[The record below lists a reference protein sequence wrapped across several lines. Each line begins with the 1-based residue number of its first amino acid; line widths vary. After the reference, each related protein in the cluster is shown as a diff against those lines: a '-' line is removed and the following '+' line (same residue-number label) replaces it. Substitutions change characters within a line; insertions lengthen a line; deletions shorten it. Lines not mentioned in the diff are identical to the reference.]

1 MRKMMTDISGAHWP
15 QHLYPY
21 MYDHGDIELV
31 CFVDW
36 EPADR
41 SVGMTGGAW
50 LIHAFAG
57 GVDVVDLLKDAIV
70 KDIELEAALSI
81 EQDQREDACSLSSD

>member
-1 MRKMMTDISGAHWP
+1 MKTTIDTSAPHWP
-15 QHLYPY
+15 QHLWPHTYT
-21 MYDHGDIELV
+21 HGDTELL

-41 SVGMTGGAW
+41 SVGYSGAAW

-57 GVDVVDLLKDAIV
+57 GVDVVDLLKDHIIR
-70 KDIELEAALSI
+70 DIEQEA
-81 EQDQREDACSLSSD
+81 ACSLSSD

>member
-1 MRKMMTDISGAHWP
+1 MNKTLIDTSTPHWP
-15 QHLYPY
+15 QNLWPY
-21 MYDHGDIELV
+21 TYQHGDTELL

-41 SVGMTGGAW
+41 SVGWNGGAW

-57 GVDVVDLLKDAIV
+57 GVDVIDLLKDHII
-70 KDIELEAALSI
+70 KDIERAAAEALLEGPT
-81 EQDQREDACSLSSD
+81 C

>member
-1 MRKMMTDISGAHWP
+1 VKTQTDISGLQWP
-15 QHLYPY
+15 QHLWPY
-21 MYDHGDIELV
+21 TYTHGHIELL

-41 SVGMTGGAW
+41 SAGWSGGAW

-57 GVDVVDLLKDAIV
+57 GVDIIDLLKDPII
-70 KDIELEAALSI
+70 KNIEQEAAEALA
-81 EQDQREDACSLSSD
+81 EGPTC

>member
-1 MRKMMTDISGAHWP
+1 MKTQTDISGLQWP
-15 QHLYPY
+15 QHLWPY
-21 MYDHGDIELV
+21 TYTHGHTELL

-41 SVGMTGGAW
+41 SVGWGGGAW

-57 GVDVVDLLKDAIV
+57 GVDVIDLLKDYII
-70 KDIELEAALSI
+70 KDIEAEA
-81 EQDQREDACSLSSD
+81 ACSLSSD

>member
-1 MRKMMTDISGAHWP
+1 MKTQTDTTGAHWP
-15 QHLYPY
+15 QHLWPY
-21 MYDHGDIELV
+21 TYTHGDTELL

-41 SVGMTGGAW
+41 SVGWGGNAW

-57 GVDVVDLLKDAIV
+57 GVDVIDLLKDYII
-70 KDIELEAALSI
+70 KDIEEGA
-81 EQDQREDACSLSSD
+81 ACSLSSD